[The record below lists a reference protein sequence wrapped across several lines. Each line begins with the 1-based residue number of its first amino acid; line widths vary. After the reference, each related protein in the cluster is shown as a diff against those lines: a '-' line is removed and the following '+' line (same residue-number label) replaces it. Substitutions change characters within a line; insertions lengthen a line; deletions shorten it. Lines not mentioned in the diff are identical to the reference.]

1 MLFWPLSSDA
11 NACRRVQHRLRETGS
26 LTSTVVIN
34 AGRPRTVRAP
44 ANEDAIFVF
53 VEQEPSKSVRDI
65 ARVSP
70 EVFLV
75 DHPLWIQLC
84 DWLLHQRA
92 VDVLWLHSIL
102 WVYERVFCM
111 RVCHTVTFGAGH
123 ISSANACISST
134 STSAFGLTSSG
145 YCLGPRLLSDRLTAQ
160 RCRNY
165 LETLYRCYLLKLC
178 L

>member
-102 WVYERVFCM
+102 WVYESVFCM
-111 RVCHTVTFGAGH
+111 RVCHTFTSGRRSYLIRERVHQFNFNVSVWADIVGILSWAP
-123 ISSANACISST
+123 SAIRQTDGSKMS
-134 STSAFGLTSSG
+134 
-145 YCLGPRLLSDRLTAQ
+145 
-160 RCRNY
+160 
-165 LETLYRCYLLKLC
+165 
-178 L
+178 